1 MASMANIVIL
11 DGYSL
16 NPGDLN
22 WEPIEVQVIF
32 TIYDRTPQNL
42 IVERCKDAEIV
53 LTNKVPFSSETM
65 DMLPRLRFIAVLAA
79 GYNIID
85 TKAARERGI
94 VVSNIPSYST
104 PSVVQSTFSLL
115 LAITN
120 SVEHYTNQIVE
131 EGRWT
136 KCPDFCYWDTCLT
149 ELAGKRMAVYG
160 MGSIG
165 QRVAQVAMAFGMK
178 VLTVSK
184 KKASELPSG
193 VEIVGED
200 EFWQTADVV
209 TLHCP
214 LTPETKSLINAGRI
228 STMKDGVIILNTS
241 RGPVVDEQAI
251 ADALKSGKI
260 RAFGTDVLT
269 HEPASEDH
277 PLLQAPPVFITP
289 HIAWATFEARTRLMK
304 ILADNVRGYINGK
317 PVNVVN

>member
-1 MASMANIVIL
+1 MQIVIL

-16 NPGDLN
+16 NPGDMS
-22 WEPIEVQVIF
+22 WDSIEALGEV
-32 TIYDRTPQNL
+32 TIYDRTPHEL
-42 IVERCKDAEIV
+42 IVERCCEADIV
-53 LTNKVPFSSETM
+53 LTNKVPFNAETM
-65 DMLPRLRFIAVLAA
+65 DQLPKLRFIAVLAT

-120 SVEHYTNQIVE
+120 SVEHYTNQIVG
-131 EGRWT
+131 EGSWT
-136 KCPDFCYWDTCLT
+136 NCPDFCYWDTCLT

-160 MGSIG
+160 MGNIG
-165 QRVAQVAMAFGMK
+165 QRVAQVALAFGMK
-178 VLTVSK
+178 VMTISK
-184 KKASELPSG
+184 KNPADLPNG
-193 VEIVGED
+193 VDVVCED

-214 LTPETKSLINAGRI
+214 LTAETKSLINAERI

-241 RGPVVDEQAI
+241 RGPVVDEQAL
-251 ADALKSGKI
+251 ADALQSGRV

-269 HEPASEDH
+269 QEPASADN
-277 PLLQAPPVFITP
+277 PLLKAPNVFITP
-289 HIAWATFEARTRLMK
+289 HIAWATLEARTRLMK
-304 ILADNVRGYINGK
+304 ILADNVRGFIDGK